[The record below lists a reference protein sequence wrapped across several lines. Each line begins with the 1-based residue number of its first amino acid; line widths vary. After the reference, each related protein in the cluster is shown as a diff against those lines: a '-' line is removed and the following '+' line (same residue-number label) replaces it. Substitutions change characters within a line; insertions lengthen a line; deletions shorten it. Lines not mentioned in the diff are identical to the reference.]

1 MPQAEAEAVE
11 ELALVLD
18 QEMETDMQATLVDL
32 VAHLFLAVPLAT
44 GRLVMA
50 VQALAVAVALSQMS
64 ILP

>member
-32 VAHLFLAVPLAT
+32 VAHLFLTVPLAT

-50 VQALAVAVALSQMS
+50 VLALAVAVALGQMFT
-64 ILP
+64 LP